1 MAIKDRGRSLSNI
14 KKVSKEEKK
23 QEIVKVACKLF
34 AERGYYNTT
43 IPDIA
48 EALGMSVGNLY
59 NYFKSKEELAKYI
72 MRYSSRLLGEEIRKI
87 NEENISTKEKV
98 YKIVRRFF
106 EIAEEQPELIEYF
119 LRVFLSNREVFHEG
133 CEGFLC
139 VNEVVTELMLFLE
152 EGARKGDLRQQDF
165 FPAFTTLMGPLGGMV
180 FLQGEGV
187 LPRSPVEYSDELAEN
202 IWRALKN
209 E

>member
-1 MAIKDRGRSLSNI
+1 MSKTKR
-14 KKVSKEEKK
+14 VSKEERK
-23 QEIVKVACKLF
+23 QEIVKTACKLF

-48 EALGMSVGNLY
+48 EAMGMSVGNLY
-59 NYFKSKEELAKYI
+59 NYFSSKEELAKYI
-72 MRYSSRLLGEEIRKI
+72 MKYSSKLLGDEIRKI
-87 NEENISTKEKV
+87 NEENISTKEKI

-106 EIAEEQPELIEYF
+106 EIAQQQPELIEYF
-119 LRVFLSNREVFHEG
+119 LRVFLSNREVFDEG

-165 FPAFTTLMGPLGGMV
+165 FPAFVTLMGPLGGMV
-180 FLQGEGV
+180 FLQGENV
-187 LPRSPVEYSDELAEN
+187 LPKSPIEYSDELAEN

-209 E
+209 D

>member
-1 MAIKDRGRSLSNI
+1 LSKTKRI
-14 KKVSKEEKK
+14 SKEERK
-23 QEIVKVACKLF
+23 QEIVKTACKLF

-48 EALGMSVGNLY
+48 EAMGMSVGNLY
-59 NYFKSKEELAKYI
+59 NYFSSKEELAKYI
-72 MRYSSRLLGEEIRKI
+72 MKYSSKLLGDEIRKI
-87 NEENISTKEKV
+87 NEENISTKEKI

-106 EIAEEQPELIEYF
+106 EIAQEQPELIEYF
-119 LRVFLSNREVFHEG
+119 LRVFLSNREVFEEG

-165 FPAFTTLMGPLGGMV
+165 FPAFVTLMGPLGGMV
-180 FLQGEGV
+180 FLQGENV
-187 LPRSPVEYSDELAEN
+187 LPKTPVEYSDELAEN

-209 E
+209 D

>member
-1 MAIKDRGRSLSNI
+1 MS
-14 KKVSKEEKK
+14 KVKRLSKEERK
-23 QEIVKVACKLF
+23 QEIVKTACKLF

-48 EALGMSVGNLY
+48 EAMGMSVGNLY
-59 NYFKSKEELAKYI
+59 NYFSSKEELAKYI
-72 MRYSSRLLGEEIRKI
+72 MKYSSKLLGDEIRKI
-87 NEENISTKEKV
+87 NEENTTTKEKI

-106 EIAEEQPELIEYF
+106 EIAQQQPELIEYF
-119 LRVFLSNREVFHEG
+119 LRVFLSNREVFDEG

-165 FPAFTTLMGPLGGMV
+165 FPAFVTLMGPLGGMV
-180 FLQGEGV
+180 FLQGENV
-187 LPRSPVEYSDELAEN
+187 LPKSPIEYSDELAEN

-209 E
+209 D

>member
-1 MAIKDRGRSLSNI
+1 MSKTKRI
-14 KKVSKEEKK
+14 SKEERK
-23 QEIVKVACKLF
+23 QEIVKTACKLF

-48 EALGMSVGNLY
+48 EAMGMSVGNLY
-59 NYFKSKEELAKYI
+59 NYFSSKEELAKYI
-72 MRYSSRLLGEEIRKI
+72 MKYSSKLLGDEIRKI
-87 NEENISTKEKV
+87 NEENISTKEKI

-106 EIAEEQPELIEYF
+106 EIAQEQPELIEYF
-119 LRVFLSNREVFHEG
+119 LRVFLSNREVFEEG

-165 FPAFTTLMGPLGGMV
+165 FPAFVTLMGPLGGMV
-180 FLQGEGV
+180 FLQGENV
-187 LPRSPVEYSDELAEN
+187 MPKTPVEYSDELAEN

-209 E
+209 D

>member
-1 MAIKDRGRSLSNI
+1 MSKTKRI
-14 KKVSKEEKK
+14 SKEERK
-23 QEIVKVACKLF
+23 QEIVKTACKLF

-48 EALGMSVGNLY
+48 EAMGMSVGNLY
-59 NYFKSKEELAKYI
+59 NYFSSKEELAKYI
-72 MRYSSRLLGEEIRKI
+72 MKYSSKLLGDEIRKI
-87 NEENISTKEKV
+87 NEENISTKEKI

-106 EIAEEQPELIEYF
+106 EIAQEQPELIEYF
-119 LRVFLSNREVFHEG
+119 LRVFLSNREVFEEG

-165 FPAFTTLMGPLGGMV
+165 FPAFVTLMGPLGGMV
-180 FLQGEGV
+180 FLQGENV
-187 LPRSPVEYSDELAEN
+187 LPKTPVEYSDELAEN

-209 E
+209 D